1 MTLDEALRIKSSEGE
16 EFLSTDPS
24 FLDEADRLSLE
35 AIKLVQRERL
45 LRINP
50 VETLLPGETL

>member
-1 MTLDEALRIKSSEGE
+1 MTLDEALRIKSSELE
-16 EFLSTDPS
+16 EFLSTDPDS
-24 FLDEADRLSLE
+24 LDDSDRLSLE
-35 AIKLVQRERL
+35 AMKLVQRDRI